1 MQKETVPPSHV
12 YSAYGHALSG
22 RISRPLDHIID
33 VQAGMSLPSIGG
45 IGNARVED
53 FRFRDFVS
61 FKAAYTHVAGS
72 MSDSEIHTSLVTSTI
87 EGLNVLDIVT
97 ADRVVTRL
105 ASRSKNHD
113 PKEPQITLFGS
124 KIDNLKI
131 AGCAIH
137 IDLANELFLELTTFE
152 SIRKEFD
159 SNAKFRKIAADPFFT
174 GKPKKSI
181 DAHGVVVCSLVKDIE
196 FNCPG
201 VTRKGHAL
209 EVPEFGTIYIGEV
222 FAQHR
227 KRTVTML
234 RLELG
239 CPVVGTVICAQ
250 AAGNGY
256 PAG

>member
-22 RISRPLDHIID
+22 RISRPLDHIIE

-72 MSDSEIHTSLVTSTI
+72 MSDSETHTSLVTSTI

-105 ASRSKNHD
+105 ASRSKNRD
-113 PKEPQITLFGS
+113 AEPQITLFGS

-137 IDLANELFLELTTFE
+137 IDFADEMFLRLTTFE

-159 SNAKFRKIAADPFFT
+159 SNAEFRRIAADPFFT
-174 GKPKKSI
+174 GQPKNSI
-181 DAHGVVVCSLVKDIE
+181 GADGVVVCSLVKDIK
-196 FNCPG
+196 FDCPG
-201 VTRKGHAL
+201 VKRKGHAL
-209 EVPEFGTIYIGEV
+209 EVPEFGIVYIGEV

>member
-22 RISRPLDHIID
+22 RITRPLDHIIE

-45 IGNARVED
+45 IGNARVES

-61 FKAAYTHVAGS
+61 FKTAYTHVAGS
-72 MSDSEIHTSLVTSTI
+72 MSNSETHTSLVTSTI

-113 PKEPQITLFGS
+113 KEPQITLFGS

-131 AGCAIH
+131 AGCPIH
-137 IDLANELFLELTTFE
+137 IDFADELFLELTTFE
-152 SIRKEFD
+152 AIRKEFD
-159 SNAKFRKIAADPFFT
+159 SNAKFRKIAADPFLT

-201 VTRKGHAL
+201 VKRIGHAL
-209 EVPEFGTIYIGEV
+209 EVPEFGRVYIGEV

-239 CPVVGTVICAQ
+239 CPVVGTMICAQ
-250 AAGNGY
+250 GAGNGY

>member
-22 RISRPLDHIID
+22 RISRPLDHIIE

-61 FKAAYTHVAGS
+61 FKTAYTHVAGS
-72 MSDSEIHTSLVTSTI
+72 LGDGEIHTSLVTSTI
-87 EGLNVLDIVT
+87 ENLNVLDIVT

-113 PKEPQITLFGS
+113 PEPQITLFGS

-137 IDLANELFLELTTFE
+137 IEFADELFLRLTTFE

-159 SNAKFRKIAADPFFT
+159 SNAEFRRIAADPFLT
-174 GKPKKSI
+174 GQAKNSI
-181 DAHGVVVCSLVKDIE
+181 DAQGVVVCSLVKDIK

-201 VTRKGHAL
+201 VKRKGHAL
-209 EVPEFGTIYIGEV
+209 EVPEFGTVYLGEV

-239 CPVVGTVICAQ
+239 CPVIGTILCAQ

>member
-22 RISRPLDHIID
+22 RISRPLDHIIE

-72 MSDSEIHTSLVTSTI
+72 MSDSEVHTSLVTSTV
-87 EGLNVLDIVT
+87 EDLNVLDIVT

-105 ASRSKNHD
+105 ASRSKLHD
-113 PKEPQITLFGS
+113 KEPQITVFGS
-124 KIDNLKI
+124 KIENLRI
-131 AGCAIH
+131 AGCVTH
-137 IDLANELFLELTTFE
+137 IELEDKLFLRLKTFE
-152 SIRKEFD
+152 SIRKEFA
-159 SNAKFRKIAADPFFT
+159 SNAEFRKIAADPFLT
-174 GKPKKSI
+174 GQSKKSI
-181 DAHGVVVCSLVKDIE
+181 DAHGVVVCSLVKDMTIE
-196 FNCPG
+196 KCPG
-201 VTRKGHAL
+201 VKRIGHAF
-209 EVPEFGTIYIGEV
+209 EVPEFGRVYVGEL

-227 KRTVTML
+227 KRTLTML

-239 CPVVGTVICAQ
+239 CPVIGTILCAQ

>member
-22 RISRPLDHIID
+22 RITRPLDHIIE

-45 IGNARVED
+45 IGNARVES

-61 FKAAYTHVAGS
+61 FKTAYTHVAGS
-72 MSDSEIHTSLVTSTI
+72 MSDSETHTSLVTSTI

-113 PKEPQITLFGS
+113 KEPQITLFGS

-131 AGCAIH
+131 AGCPIH
-137 IDLANELFLELTTFE
+137 IDFADELFLELTTFE
-152 SIRKEFD
+152 AIRKEFD
-159 SNAKFRKIAADPFFT
+159 SNAKFRKIAADPFLT

-201 VTRKGHAL
+201 VKRIGHAL
-209 EVPEFGTIYIGEV
+209 EVPEFGRVYIGEV

-239 CPVVGTVICAQ
+239 CPVVGTMICAQ
-250 AAGNGY
+250 GAGNGY

>member
-1 MQKETVPPSHV
+1 MQKETVPPFHV

-22 RISRPLDHIID
+22 RITRPLDHIIE

-61 FKAAYTHVAGS
+61 FKTAYTHVAGS
-72 MSDSEIHTSLVTSTI
+72 MSDSEVHTSLVTSTI

-113 PKEPQITLFGS
+113 KEPQITLFGS

-131 AGCAIH
+131 AGCPIH
-137 IDLANELFLELTTFE
+137 IDFADELFLELTTFE

-201 VTRKGHAL
+201 VKRKGHAL
-209 EVPEFGTIYIGEV
+209 EVPEFGRVYIGEV

-239 CPVVGTVICAQ
+239 CPVVGTMICAQ
-250 AAGNGY
+250 GAGNGY

>member
-22 RISRPLDHIID
+22 RISRPLDHIIE

-87 EGLNVLDIVT
+87 ENLNVLDIMT

-113 PKEPQITLFGS
+113 KEPQITLFGS

-137 IDLANELFLELTTFE
+137 LDFADELFLGLTTFE

-209 EVPEFGTIYIGEV
+209 EVPEFGTVYIGEV

-239 CPVVGTVICAQ
+239 CPVVGTMICAQ

>member
-22 RISRPLDHIID
+22 RISRPLDHIIE

-61 FKAAYTHVAGS
+61 FKTAYTHVAGS
-72 MSDSEIHTSLVTSTI
+72 MGDDEVHTSLVTSTI
-87 EGLNVLDIVT
+87 ESLNVLDIVT

-105 ASRSKNHD
+105 ASRSKLHD
-113 PKEPQITLFGS
+113 KEPQITVFGS

-131 AGCAIH
+131 AGCAID
-137 IDLANELFLELTTFE
+137 IKFADQLFLGLTTFA

-181 DAHGVVVCSLVKDIE
+181 DAHGVVVCSLVEDIE
-196 FNCPG
+196 FKCPG

-209 EVPEFGTIYIGEV
+209 EVPEFGTVYIGEV

-239 CPVVGTVICAQ
+239 CPVVGTIICAQ

>member
-22 RISRPLDHIID
+22 RISRPLDHIIE

-53 FRFRDFVS
+53 FRFKEFVS

-72 MSDSEIHTSLVTSTI
+72 MSDSETHTSLVTSTI
-87 EGLNVLDIVT
+87 ENLNVLDIVT

-105 ASRSKNHD
+105 ASRSKNRD
-113 PKEPQITLFGS
+113 PEPQITFFGS

-137 IDLANELFLELTTFE
+137 IEFADELFLRLTTFE

-159 SNAKFRKIAADPFFT
+159 SNAEFRRIAADPFLT
-174 GKPKKSI
+174 GQPKNSI

-201 VTRKGHAL
+201 VKRKGHAL
-209 EVPEFGTIYIGEV
+209 EVPEFGTVYLGEV

-239 CPVVGTVICAQ
+239 CPVVGTVICTQ